1 MLLICRCRSATLEQ
15 TVTVNGSAAP
25 LLDTDTATVSSTIS
39 SNEIQHFPS
48 YNRDVF
54 QLAQL
59 TPGVFG
65 DASQGSGGGS
75 LELPGNQGPGGSS
88 SANAGIFATEN
99 GPQIQTR
106 GGQYETN
113 GISVDG
119 ISTVSAV
126 WGGTSV
132 ITPSEDSVGD
142 MKIVSNSYDASV
154 GRFSG
159 GQIQVTSKA
168 GTNALHG
175 SLFFK
180 ASRPGLNAYQRWNGV
195 GSEKPGTPASRG
207 LNKDDTRTNN
217 DGGSLGG
224 PLWKNK
230 IFAFFNFE
238 QSPQSNSTTAQ
249 AWYETAQFDGSA
261 PTGSIAAQYLG
272 YKGEGVAASNV
283 IPETCASIGLKQGV
297 NCAAVAGGLDVGS
310 PLTVVPLGAQ
320 DPTYSSPQSPGV
332 GGGLDGV
339 PDLAFYNT
347 VNPTTISQQQYNGRL
362 DAQLRQNDH
371 LAFAIYWVPTSTT
384 DYNGPVRSANLWH
397 HSQVN
402 DAFSLIWN
410 HIFSA
415 TLLNEARANAAGY
428 RWNEIA
434 SNPQEPFGLPQD
446 NLGDIGT
453 ANPQYFGAP
462 GPTNLN
468 QWTYEYSDMLTKV
481 IGRHSIKTGG
491 SLTRLYYLNNPVY
504 AARPSF
510 SFYNLWDFA
519 NDAPDSESG
528 QFNSTT
534 GVPSAN
540 REDNRLNLWGVYIQ
554 DDYKIRPNLTINLG
568 LRWSYFGAFY
578 SKQNN
583 LDVLQFASGSD
594 PLSSLSVRVGG
605 GLYNPQKTNFG
616 PQLGFAWQPL
626 QSQGKLVLRGGFG
639 INYNQNEI
647 AILAN
652 GFGNPPNVVNKDFCC
667 STPTTTIPGILYE
680 TATNINSLFG
690 YAPNPA
696 TITTF
701 GPNNLPTSG
710 SPIFLTAFPSNPK
723 TIANYHYSLGT
734 EYQFRWSVVAT
745 LGYQGSQ
752 TRHLLVQSNYNAI
765 AVGNGLPLNP
775 VSNFIDY
782 YANTGTGNYNAM
794 IATLRH
800 NFAQHFNIEGQYT
813 WSKAMDENSGPY
825 EEDPY
830 PYNSHAAYGRSD
842 YNVADAFKLFGM
854 WQPVFFHNAHGWAEK
869 TVGGWSL
876 SGIFN
881 WHTGFPWNPVYNA
894 NTSGSALYYNGSG
907 YSQLRPAAYVGG
919 AGSDTSNSTFQ
930 QTTNPNYGGDGTAFF
945 TPASFVVG
953 PAFPAAAPPPAP
965 GIHRNSLN
973 GPHYNDLDASLTK
986 AFGFPN
992 MRVLGENA
1000 KLELRVD
1007 TYNLFNKLN
1016 IDTASIDNTVG
1027 SVNPD
1032 GTVQSVNSDFGVAR
1046 TALGSRTVQLQ
1057 ARFSF

>member
-1 MLLICRCRSATLEQ
+1 MLVLKPPRMRVVALNRVITFLTLVFTLLSISLYAHAQFQASLRGTITDPTGALIPGVTVTLTNDETNQKLTSDSNGAGIYSFNGLPPGHYRLQAERHGFQKKVISQIVLIPEQPNALNLQMQLGSAQQ

-25 LLDTDTATVSSTIS
+25 LLDTDTATVSATIT

-65 DASQGSGGGS
+65 DASQGSSGGS

-88 SANAGIFATEN
+88 STNAGIFATEN

-113 GISVDG
+113 GISIDG

-224 PLWKNK
+224 PIWKNR

-249 AWYETAQFDGSA
+249 AWYETSQFDSSA
-261 PTGSIAAQYLG
+261 PSGSIAAQYLG

-283 IPETCASIGLKQGV
+283 IQETCASIGLTQGV

-310 PLTVVPLGAQ
+310 PLTGVPLGAQ
-320 DPTYSSPQSPGV
+320 DPTFSSPQSPGV
-332 GGGLDGV
+332 GSGLDGV

-347 VNPTTISQQQYNGRL
+347 VNPTNISQQQYNGRL
-362 DAQLRQNDH
+362 DAQMRQNDH
-371 LAFAIYWVPTSTT
+371 LAFTIYWVPTSTT

-481 IGRHSIKTGG
+481 I
-491 SLTRLYYLNNPVY
+491 
-504 AARPSF
+504 RPS
-510 SFYNLWDFA
+510 
-519 NDAPDSESG
+519 
-528 QFNSTT
+528 
-534 GVPSAN
+534 
-540 REDNRLNLWGVYIQ
+540 
-554 DDYKIRPNLTINLG
+554 
-568 LRWSYFGAFY
+568 
-578 SKQNN
+578 
-583 LDVLQFASGSD
+583 
-594 PLSSLSVRVGG
+594 
-605 GLYNPQKTNFG
+605 
-616 PQLGFAWQPL
+616 
-626 QSQGKLVLRGGFG
+626 
-639 INYNQNEI
+639 
-647 AILAN
+647 
-652 GFGNPPNVVNKDFCC
+652 
-667 STPTTTIPGILYE
+667 
-680 TATNINSLFG
+680 
-690 YAPNPA
+690 
-696 TITTF
+696 
-701 GPNNLPTSG
+701 
-710 SPIFLTAFPSNPK
+710 
-723 TIANYHYSLGT
+723 
-734 EYQFRWSVVAT
+734 
-745 LGYQGSQ
+745 
-752 TRHLLVQSNYNAI
+752 
-765 AVGNGLPLNP
+765 
-775 VSNFIDY
+775 
-782 YANTGTGNYNAM
+782 
-794 IATLRH
+794 
-800 NFAQHFNIEGQYT
+800 
-813 WSKAMDENSGPY
+813 
-825 EEDPY
+825 
-830 PYNSHAAYGRSD
+830 
-842 YNVADAFKLFGM
+842 
-854 WQPVFFHNAHGWAEK
+854 
-869 TVGGWSL
+869 
-876 SGIFN
+876 
-881 WHTGFPWNPVYNA
+881 
-894 NTSGSALYYNGSG
+894 
-907 YSQLRPAAYVGG
+907 
-919 AGSDTSNSTFQ
+919 
-930 QTTNPNYGGDGTAFF
+930 
-945 TPASFVVG
+945 
-953 PAFPAAAPPPAP
+953 
-965 GIHRNSLN
+965 
-973 GPHYNDLDASLTK
+973 
-986 AFGFPN
+986 
-992 MRVLGENA
+992 
-1000 KLELRVD
+1000 
-1007 TYNLFNKLN
+1007 
-1016 IDTASIDNTVG
+1016 
-1027 SVNPD
+1027 
-1032 GTVQSVNSDFGVAR
+1032 
-1046 TALGSRTVQLQ
+1046 
-1057 ARFSF
+1057 